1 METEQIKD
9 RISDA
14 LNETKD
20 RVDGAMNTTSDKLF
34 DAAQKV
40 EEAGTSGQKAVSEYA
55 GKVSDTLQESAKY
68 LRDSDVDSIA
78 SELVV
83 SLKDAVR
90 MRPILSIAC
99 ALGTGLILAR
109 ILSKK

>member
-1 METEQIKD
+1 METDQIKD
-9 RISDA
+9 RISGA

-20 RVDGAMNTTSDKLF
+20 RVDGAINTTSEKLF
-34 DAAQKV
+34 DAAQKI
-40 EEAGTSGQKAVSEYA
+40 EEVGANGKKAVSEYA
-55 GKVSDTLQESAKY
+55 DKVSDSLQDGAKY

-78 SELVV
+78 SELVA

-109 ILSKK
+109 VLSRK